1 MRHDPYR
8 MCNSISYNFM
18 YDIANCVYVM
28 QTVVATV
35 YGKTFKGTLSRLERR
50 TFIRSKTFTV
60 GCLFTYIAN

>member
-18 YDIANCVYVM
+18 YYIANCVYVM